1 MEIEGYFIDF
11 RARVLNPQILP
22 SSEEKCDK
30 KNIWIVA
37 LKNIFKYEN
46 EHFI

>member
-1 MEIEGYFIDF
+1 MKIECKPNGNCMEIEGYFIDF

-30 KNIWIVA
+30 KSFG
-37 LKNIFKYEN
+37 L
-46 EHFI
+46 